1 MAELG
6 VADLDLGDLIRD
18 IPLPV
23 LRIIDLAR
31 ALAVEP
37 ALLILD
43 EMTAALPADLTER
56 VMDVVGRQRGAGR
69 SVVFISHRLVEIRAL
84 CDRATVLR
92 DGRTVGVLD
101 VTEARRAGSSS

>member
-84 CDRATVLR
+84 CDRTAPGTA
-92 DGRTVGVLD
+92 GRSASWTSPR
-101 VTEARRAGSSS
+101 ARRAGSSS